1 MFVKVY
7 WRPVF
12 PYTSHMRYF
21 FRVPRARRIPSGADR
36 FLAAFEGIEGG
47 FAIGA
52 GIIAGLSLTNIDRR
66 TLIAI
71 AVISII
77 INGFN
82 SAAVKYSSE
91 HYMDEIDGVEN
102 ENPYGYYFIPALFE
116 FLSYFAISFVSL
128 IPLLIMGNMPHAILY
143 SCIITLII
151 LFLAGIWR
159 AYLLGMPRIRDG
171 LEVAG
176 LGLAI
181 VLAGFIS
188 GWVIHVLLKA

>member
-7 WRPVF
+7 GAGFF
-12 PYTSHMRYF
+12 PYTSHMRNIF
-21 FRVPRARRIPSGADR
+21 PLVRPRRIPLGHTR
-36 FLAAFEGIEGG
+36 FLAVFEGIEGG

-52 GIIAGLSLTNIDRR
+52 GIIAGLSLTNIDRN

-71 AVISII
+71 AAISVI

-91 HYMDEIDGVEN
+91 HYIDESDGVEN
-102 ENPYGYYFIPALFE
+102 ENPFTFYFLPAFVE
-116 FLSYFAISFVSL
+116 FVAYFAISFVSL
-128 IPLLIMGNMPHAILY
+128 IPLFIMGNMPHAIVY
-143 SCIITLII
+143 SCLITVII
-151 LFLAGIWR
+151 LLIAGMWR
-159 AYLLGMPRIRDG
+159 AYLLNMPRLRDG

-181 VLAGFIS
+181 ILAGFIS